1 MFTNHLI
8 FFLVPLP
15 LQHPVLVQRR
25 MRYEILQSMDKISK
39 PKMKGVMNKSELIDE
54 LATRTGYKP
63 ILTDK
68 MVRIFF
74 DRIKVALRTGDKVEI
89 RGFGSFTLKKYRGY
103 TGRNPK
109 TGEKVEV
116 KPKQLPVF
124 RTGKDLRSRVNR

>member
-1 MFTNHLI
+1 
-8 FFLVPLP
+8 
-15 LQHPVLVQRR
+15 
-25 MRYEILQSMDKISK
+25 
-39 PKMKGVMNKSELIDE
+39 MKGVMNKSELIDE
-54 LATRTGYKP
+54 LATLTGYKP
-63 ILTDK
+63 RLTDK

-74 DRIKVALRTGDKVEI
+74 DRIKVALKTGDKVEI

-116 KPKQLPVF
+116 KSKQFPVF